1 MEVQRTQVSLKTIL
15 FVKIKREIETEML
28 RW

>member
-15 FVKIKREIETEML
+15 FVKIKREIATEML